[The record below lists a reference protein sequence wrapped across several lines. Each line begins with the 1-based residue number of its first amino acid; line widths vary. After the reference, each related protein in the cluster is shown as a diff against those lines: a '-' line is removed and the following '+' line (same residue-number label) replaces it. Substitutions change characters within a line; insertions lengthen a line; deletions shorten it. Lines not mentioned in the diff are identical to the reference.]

1 MEVVITDM
9 DYEVDYFQSAVVPIG
24 AERPKRILILGSSGQ
39 VGAYLSEYLRS
50 EGYEVLEFDIVNDP
64 SQDMTVIPNGELEA
78 KIYMADFVYFLAFDV
93 GGSHYL
99 KKYQHTFKFID
110 NNTRLM
116 ANAFG
121 LLEKYNKPFIFAS
134 SQMSNMSYSPYGVMK
149 RVGELYTKSLNGV
162 IVKFWNVYGI
172 EKDMEKAHVITDFI
186 RKGFESGNIDMMTDG
201 TEAREFLYAED
212 CCEALHKLMGSYD
225 DLSSDDELH
234 ITTGNYTTILEI
246 AEIIQRLF
254 SNIGKEIMI
263 SPAESKDEVQKD
275 ARNVPDP
282 YIKKFW
288 RSKTSV
294 KQGITKV
301 FEEMRKD
308 YDS

>member
-1 MEVVITDM
+1 M
-9 DYEVDYFQSAVVPIG
+9 
-24 AERPKRILILGSSGQ
+24 KKILILGSSGQ
-39 VGAYLSEYLRS
+39 VGAYLTDYLRKK
-50 EGYEVLEFDIVNDP
+50 GNEVFEFDVTNGP
-64 SQDMTVIPNGELEA
+64 NQDLTTIPNGQLEA
-78 KIYMADFVYFLAFDV
+78 LIYLSDFVYFLAFDV

-121 LLEKYNKPFIFAS
+121 LIEKYNKPFVFAS

-149 RVGELYTKSLNGV
+149 RVGELYTRSLGGL

-172 EKDMEKAHVITDFI
+172 EKDMDKAHVITDFI
-186 RKGFESGNIDMMTDG
+186 RKGFESGDIDMMTDG

-212 CCEALHKLMGSYD
+212 CCEALETVMQSYAKLT
-225 DLSSDDELH
+225 SDDELH
-234 ITTGNYTTILEI
+234 ITTGVYTTVLEI
-246 AEIIQRLF
+246 ASEIKSLF
-254 SNIGKEIMI
+254 SSIGKEITI
-263 SPAESKDEVQKD
+263 TPAQSKDEVQKD
-275 ARNVPDP
+275 ARNEPDP

-288 RSKTSV
+288 KPKTSV
-294 KQGITKV
+294 PDGLQKV